1 MFDTVL
7 IANRGE
13 IACRIADVLRQMG
26 IRTVGVYSDAD
37 AEAPHVKR
45 VDEAVHIGPS
55 RATDSY
61 LDAHKILEAARK
73 TGAQAIHPGYGFLS
87 ERASFAR
94 ACAEAG
100 IVFIGPSPE
109 AMEAMGDKARA
120 RATARAAGCPVVP
133 GTEGTVE
140 GEAAHAAAREIGFP
154 ILVKASAGGG
164 GIGMT
169 VAEDE
174 AGLDKALKTASGR
187 AQASFGDGSVYL
199 ERYFARP
206 RHIEVQVLGDGQ
218 DTYLHL
224 FERECSIQRRHQKV
238 IEEAPS
244 PLFEGDA
251 TLAEAMYRDAVAVA
265 RAVSYVGAGTV
276 EMLVADGAYHF
287 IEMNT
292 RLQVEHPVTELTTG
306 VDLIAWQVRIA
317 AGEALDLKQAD
328 LRRHGHALELRI
340 YAEDPD
346 KKFFPSPG
354 TLTRFEV
361 PTGEGVRVDA
371 GVETGYTVTPFYD
384 PMIAKPSSR
393 GRIAPRPSRAPGRPS
408 TPSTSRGSSATSPP
422 WPASSTPRPSTAA
435 SSPRASSK
443 SASSPRRPPHGDR
456 RRGPHHRHRLEDR
469 EAGWRRG
476 RRGRHHRHPRVHEN
490 GDARRVPPRT
500 GRSPPSRSRR
510 ARRWTRATWS
520 PSSSS
525 AGAGRA
531 AGPVPVARL
540 EPLEELGEGHAEGG
554 GDLVD
559 ELTEAELS
567 ARSIWESR
575 LTESPQRRAT
585 CRRVR
590 LCPVRRVRTFLPT
603 AWSRAASA
611 STTRPFWA
619 STRRTEALRASTR
632 TGLVR

>member
-328 LRRHGHALELRI
+328 LRRTGHALELRI

-384 PMIAKPSSR
+384 PMIAKLIVQGKDR
-393 GRIAPRPSRAPGRPS
+393 AEAISRA
-408 TPSTSRGSSATSPP
+408 
-422 WPASSTPRPSTAA
+422 
-435 SSPRASSK
+435 
-443 SASSPRRPPHGDR
+443 
-456 RRGPHHRHRLEDR
+456 
-469 EAGWRRG
+469 
-476 RRGRHHRHPRVHEN
+476 
-490 GDARRVPPRT
+490 
-500 GRSPPSRSRR
+500 
-510 ARRWTRATWS
+510 
-520 PSSSS
+520 
-525 AGAGRA
+525 RA
-531 AGPVPVARL
+531 ALDAFHVEGIKCNIPALARIL
-540 EPLEELGEGHAEGG
+540 
-554 GDLVD
+554 D
-559 ELTEAELS
+559 TEAFHRGELS
-567 ARSIWESR
+567 
-575 LTESPQRRAT
+575 
-585 CRRVR
+585 
-590 LCPVRRVRTFLPT
+590 
-603 AWSRAASA
+603 
-611 STTRPFWA
+611 TRFI
-619 STRRTEALRASTR
+619 EEHL
-632 TGLVR
+632 